1 MRRPPQHRAA
11 PHPWPRDPAAA
22 RALQAA
28 LAERV
33 SLRGAPRRVTRV
45 AGADV
50 AFMPG
55 GTHLVAA
62 VVVLDFPRLLPVESA
77 VVRRRVRFPYVP
89 GLLSFREAPAILA
102 AFERLRSRPDLL
114 LCDGQGIA
122 HPRRLGL
129 ASHLGLLLG
138 IPTVGCAKSRLVGAH
153 AEPGLRRG
161 HRAPLLFGGRQ
172 VGWVLRTCD
181 RVRPLYVSPG
191 HRMSLAAAAAWTLAC
206 GAGFR
211 LPEPTRLADRLVG
224 RLAHAATIGNGG
236 RPGARRVAMDI
247 SGAPP

>member
-1 MRRPPQHRAA
+1 MRRPPQHRTR

-28 LAERV
+28 LAAQV
-33 SLRGAPRRVTRV
+33 TLRGAPRRVTRV

-50 AFMPG
+50 AFLPG

-62 VVVLDFPRLLPVESA
+62 VVVLDYPALLPVESA
-77 VVRRRVRFPYVP
+77 TVRRRVTFPYVP

-138 IPTVGCAKSRLVGAH
+138 MPTIGCAKSRLVGTH
-153 AEPGLRRG
+153 ATPGPRRG
-161 HRAPLLFGGRQ
+161 DRAPLHFGGRR
-172 VGWVLRTCD
+172 VGWVLRTRD
-181 RVRPLYVSPG
+181 RVRPLFVSPG
-191 HRMSLAAAAAWTLAC
+191 HRMSLAAAAFWTLAC
-206 GAGFR
+206 GAGQR

-224 RLAHAATIGNGG
+224 RLAHPATIAGAARPAG
-236 RPGARRVAMDI
+236 RRAAMDI